1 MKKTVLLAVALSTM
15 LLANSVG
22 IDESKHKTKDKSHQK
37 SQDTTTTDEK
47 SRTTSKEKGYEKS
60 QGKESSKSKEKEQ
73 TLSKE
78 TSQSK
83 SYSKSIKRVID
94 MQATV
99 MMPEVDYLIEKFIDR
114 HMQDPRT
121 FLEWL
126 VIKEVD
132 LPDSFIA
139 MERQEQMMQKL
150 NSYSYMDTYTNQQIG
165 NNLSRNGAIDNGTRM
180 GYKHQAYGMSVL
192 LMKKFSKKYNKLFNE
207 FFGIYGLPKANVM
220 VRSNDIPQYLI
231 SLEFYKSRFYADVS
245 GAWRGNFVFTIK
257 NFFENDLKFFSK
269 EYIIHAQ
276 PQEGRFLL
284 MKKSQ
289 PIIEISTLRELHYY
303 GDLIFMRDFGGEM
316 SSKNVAVVDRVLDAD
331 GIKLSR
337 KNQHNKF
344 DDYFKKLIKLY
355 IEAFSNINIDNKNSN
370 YSLEELQF
378 RVREY
383 LYKKFHKKDDFL
395 ERYLEDPSD
404 FWRPRKKD
412 LLLLPRVK
420 ITYNDVI
427 FSKNEGIMLN
437 QKISFQIESSDS
449 VQESFNRSMR
459 EAKSKK
465 FVESVKRAINQ
476 FQRENKQD
484 MARLAMQL
492 ANKIVENKNYAIKQD
507 QIAKASTSTDILKN
521 MLDVVK

>member
-1 MKKTVLLAVALSTM
+1 MKATIFLIAILSTVV
-15 LLANSVG
+15 LANSVS
-22 IDESKHKTKDKSHQK
+22 IDNSYQKSKDKSIQK
-37 SQDTTTTDEK
+37 SRDSTTTDEK
-47 SRTTSKEKGYEKS
+47 SKTISKERGYEKS
-60 QGKESSKSKEKEQ
+60 QGKESSKSKEREQ

-99 MMPEVDYLIEKFIDR
+99 MVPEVDYLIEKFIDR

-121 FLEWL
+121 FMEWL
-126 VIKEVD
+126 IIKEVD
-132 LPDSFIA
+132 LPDSFLA
-139 MERQEQMMQKL
+139 MERQEQMMQKF
-150 NSYSYMDTYTNQQIG
+150 NSYSYMNTYTNQQIG

-207 FFGIYGLPKANVM
+207 FFGIYGLPKADVM

-245 GAWRGNFVFTIK
+245 GAWQGNFVFTIK
-257 NFFENDLKFFSK
+257 NFFENDLKFFAK
-269 EYIIHAQ
+269 DYIIHAQ
-276 PQEGRFLL
+276 PQEGKFLL

-289 PIIEISTLRELHYY
+289 SIIEISPLRELHYY

-316 SSKNVAVVDRVLDAD
+316 SSKNVAVVDRKLNVN
-331 GIKLSR
+331 GIKLN
-337 KNQHNKF
+337 KNNQHNKF

-355 IEAFSNINIDNKNSN
+355 IEAFSNINIGQKNSS

-395 ERYLEDPSD
+395 ERYLNDPSD
-404 FWRPRKKD
+404 FWRPKKKE
-412 LLLLPRVK
+412 LIALPLVN
-420 ITYNDVI
+420 TSYNDVI

-437 QKISFQIESSDS
+437 QKISFQIESSES

-492 ANKIVENKNYAIKQD
+492 ANKIVQNKNYSTKLDEIS
-507 QIAKASTSTDILKN
+507 KASTSTDLLKN
-521 MLDVVK
+521 MLSLF